1 MIKVSLFVRCMCVL
15 GLTSSPEISFAEDFL
30 VRQGGSNI
38 TQEVHNTDPGS
49 LDARW
54 WESKLYS
61 NRGLEWGALT
71 SKTYQGL
78 MGQIQLG
85 QKIDHLWAS
94 AIGQDVESFDNHMHP
109 GPAIAVL
116 KQTNKPKNELV
127 VTVELLWKIEDLSKR
142 YKDSINAWNALTENW
157 DKVKVKAGNIGNLGI
172 VFKGY
177 VSNFKDVFEKQRKL
191 RAFLTRSDDTS
202 GLSQS
207 LTNFETSLSG
217 LEIERRTLSDS
228 LQNVDTSYTPNGN

>member
-1 MIKVSLFVRCMCVL
+1 VIKVSLFVRCMCVL
-15 GLTSSPEISFAEDFL
+15 GLTSFSEISFAEGFL
-30 VRQGGSNI
+30 VRQDGSNI
-38 TQEVHNTDPGS
+38 PQEVHNTDPGS

-94 AIGQDVESFDNHMHP
+94 AIGQDVENFDNHMHP

-116 KQTNKPKNELV
+116 KQTNKSKNDIV
-127 VTVELLWKIEDLSKR
+127 VTVELLWKIEDLSKQVLQTILEAQPTA
-142 YKDSINAWNALTENW
+142 DSAEENC
-157 DKVKVKAGNIGNLGI
+157 
-172 VFKGY
+172 
-177 VSNFKDVFEKQRKL
+177 
-191 RAFLTRSDDTS
+191 
-202 GLSQS
+202 GLACTGAAS
-207 LTNFETSLSG
+207 
-217 LEIERRTLSDS
+217 R
-228 LQNVDTSYTPNGN
+228 